1 MLTKQAFDHPSRYE
15 NGGIPFVKVDKTNVF
30 ELTVSGGT
38 LVIFN
43 TPPGAKIKFVAFKF
57 CGNVIV
63 DTGLTTVPL
72 ELIFNVVVCPIAY
85 MVNSNTNRMLK
96 MCFFIFLFS
105 SILVKCLCLCLCQGI
120 IVISPQIRYISAEI
134 MSKSPR
140 STLEICSHISAGY
153 RICWIT

>member
-96 MCFFIFLFS
+96 MCFFIFF
-105 SILVKCLCLCLCQGI
+105 LVAETPIPLGSWVFD
-120 IVISPQIRYISAEI
+120 IVIFFHSCKVFVLVLVSRNYCNKSANQIYFR
-134 MSKSPR
+134 
-140 STLEICSHISAGY
+140 
-153 RICWIT
+153 